1 MELKRLSY
9 KHKNNKLIYYS
20 KNYLRQLIP
29 SKFYQ
34 SKLDAK
40 LNLINTLTPAE
51 LEQITYR
58 VNYYNKLESTFD
70 LSSESKALEELQ
82 LKKGKKEYFFDVY
95 EYGRYFKQSLKGHF
109 LFGDITEI
117 YKEPAFV
124 KSRPVNDDNQNSI
137 LLKWNKVRHF
147 MFVKKDNVP
156 FSKKKNILVSRGQI
170 FKSQPHRIKFLEL
183 YFNHPMCDI
192 GMVNT
197 HKIIEKWKVNRMT
210 ISEKLKYKFILCLEG
225 NDVASNLKWVMSSGS
240 LAVMP
245 KAKFETWF
253 MEGTLIPDY
262 HYVAIKEDYS
272 DLEEKLQF
280 YIDNPEKAQEIVKNA
295 NNYVAQFK
303 NKKTEDLISLMV
315 MNKYFIKTNQLKN

>member
-9 KHKNNKLIYYS
+9 KHKNSKIKYYG

-29 SKFYQ
+29 LSFYQ
-34 SKLDAK
+34 KKLQKK
-40 LNLINTLTPAE
+40 LNSINDLSSDEIEEINA
-51 LEQITYR
+51 R
-58 VNYYNKLESTFD
+58 VNYYNKLETPFNLSEEAKRFD
-70 LSSESKALEELQ
+70 DLE
-82 LKKGKKEYFFDVY
+82 LKKGSKEYFFDVY
-95 EYGRYFKQSLKGHF
+95 EYGRYFTQSLKAHF

-124 KSRPVNDDNQNSI
+124 KSRPVSDNNQNSI

-147 MFVKKDNVP
+147 MFVKKDKIP
-156 FSKKKNILVSRGQI
+156 FSKKKDIMISRGQI
-170 FKSQPHRIKFLEL
+170 FKSQPHRIRFLEM

-197 HKIIEKWKVNRMT
+197 HHVIDKWKVNRMT
-210 ISEKLKYKFILCLEG
+210 ISEKLHYKFILCLEG

-240 LAVMP
+240 LAIMP

-253 MEGTLIPDY
+253 MEGTLVPDY

-280 YIDNPEKAQEIVKNA
+280 YIDNPDKAQEIVKNA
-295 NNYVAQFK
+295 NAYVQKFK
-303 NKKTEDLISLMV
+303 NKKREDLISLLV
-315 MNKYFIKTNQLKN
+315 MNKYFEKTNQL

>member
-9 KHKNNKLIYYS
+9 KHKNSKIKYYG

-29 SKFYQ
+29 LSFYQ
-34 SKLDAK
+34 KKLQKK
-40 LNLINTLTPAE
+40 LNSINDLSSDEIEEINA
-51 LEQITYR
+51 R
-58 VNYYNKLESTFD
+58 VNYYNKLETPFNLSEEAKRFD
-70 LSSESKALEELQ
+70 DLE
-82 LKKGKKEYFFDVY
+82 LKKGSKEYFFDVY
-95 EYGRYFKQSLKGHF
+95 EYGRYFTQSLKAHF

-124 KSRPVNDDNQNSI
+124 KSRPVSDNNQNSI

-147 MFVKKDNVP
+147 MFVKKDKIP
-156 FSKKKNILVSRGQI
+156 FSKKKDILISRGQI
-170 FKSQPHRIKFLEL
+170 FKSQPHRIRFLEM

-197 HKIIEKWKVNRMT
+197 HHVIDKWKVNRMT
-210 ISEKLKYKFILCLEG
+210 ISEKLHYKFILCLEG

-253 MEGTLIPDY
+253 MEGTLVPDY

-280 YIDNPEKAQEIVKNA
+280 YIDNPDKAQEIVKNA
-295 NNYVAQFK
+295 NAYVQKFK
-303 NKKTEDLISLMV
+303 NKKREDLISILV
-315 MNKYFIKTNQLKN
+315 LNKYFEKTNQL

>member
-9 KHKNNKLIYYS
+9 KHKNSKIKYYG
-20 KNYLRQLIP
+20 KNYLRQLMP
-29 SKFYQ
+29 VSFYQ
-34 SKLDAK
+34 KKLQKK
-40 LNLINTLTPAE
+40 LNSINSLSKDEIEEINT
-51 LEQITYR
+51 R
-58 VNYYNKLESTFD
+58 VNYYNKLDTPFNLSEEAKRFD
-70 LSSESKALEELQ
+70 ELE
-82 LKKGKKEYFFDVY
+82 LKKGSKEYFFDVY
-95 EYGRYFKQSLKGHF
+95 EYGRYFKQSLKAHF
-109 LFGDITEI
+109 LFGDITKV

-124 KSRPVNDDNQNSI
+124 KSRPVSNANQNSI

-147 MFVKKDNVP
+147 MFVKKDKVP
-156 FSKKKNILVSRGQI
+156 FAKKKNILVSRGQI
-170 FKSQPHRIKFLEL
+170 FKSQPHRIKFLEM

-210 ISEKLKYKFILCLEG
+210 ISEKLHYKFILCLEG

-262 HYVAIKEDYS
+262 HYVAIKEDFS
-272 DLEEKLQF
+272 DLEERLQF
-280 YIDNPEKAQEIVKNA
+280 YIDNPDKAQEIVKNA
-295 NNYVAQFK
+295 NEYVQKFK
-303 NKKTEDLISLMV
+303 NKKREDLISLLV
-315 MNKYFIKTNQLKN
+315 MNKYFEKTNQY